1 MSPVTFTNRDRKLA
15 NLIWRQGPLARADLH
30 AISGVHPNQ
39 VGISVDRLLRLG
51 LVTEGVGKSE
61 GRGRPSVPLEV
72 RAAGSEVLGVSI
84 SIGHVSSVRLDLR
97 GGVQGEARDIASDD
111 AARLVRLAAAAV
123 KKGISPSVLAVGV
136 SVPGLVDPDT
146 RSLLFSSTDPQA
158 RNVSLDP
165 IFEAAGGRN
174 VVINND
180 QHALA
185 ARWLLTHRVDPE
197 QDLLLIG
204 FDDGRMGAASVI
216 GGRASSGCVMS
227 ANELGHTC
235 LAIDAPKC
243 FCGQVGC
250 VERICSTEFIAHRG
264 VKGVSLV
271 DLARSRTLAPDVF
284 DEIVA
289 HVAMGVANAINF
301 ARPHRV
307 IFASPLAQQY
317 TFVDALSA
325 QVRQRVLPALAERV
339 RVEWWDT
346 PVSTSAENAA
356 WLAIASIFYDGWFG
370 PIQAE
375 QVNGE

>member
-1 MSPVTFTNRDRKLA
+1 MGMVTITQRDRKLA
-15 NLIWRQGPLARADLH
+15 NLIWRQGPLARAELH
-30 AISGVHPNQ
+30 ALSGVHPNQ
-39 VGISVDRLLRLG
+39 VGISVDRLLRQG
-51 LVTEGVGKSE
+51 LITEGVGKVE

-72 RAAGSEVLGVSI
+72 RTTGIEVLGVSV

-97 GGVQGEARDIASDD
+97 GGLRGTPRGSSSKDV
-111 AARLVRLAAAAV
+111 ARLIRLAATAV
-123 KKGISPSVLAVGV
+123 RKGVSPSVLAVGV

-146 RSLLFSSTDPQA
+146 RSLLFSSTDPRA

-185 ARWLLTHRVDPE
+185 ARWLLTHRVDPG
-197 QDLLLIG
+197 QDILLIG
-204 FDDGRMGAASVI
+204 FDDGLMGAALVS

-235 LAIDAPKC
+235 LAVDTPRC

-250 VERICSTEFIAHRG
+250 VERICSTEFIEHRG
-264 VKGVSLV
+264 VKGLSLTE
-271 DLARSRTLAPDVF
+271 LARSRAQAPEIF

-301 ARPHRV
+301 ARPHRL

-339 RVEWWDT
+339 RIEWWDT
-346 PVSTSAENAA
+346 PVSTSAENAG

-370 PIQAE
+370 PIRADQL
-375 QVNGE
+375 NGE